1 MDLEY
6 FLDYLE
12 QNYETDNENYTFTA
26 LKNAVLELK
35 NENKQLK
42 EIIDIQRYNLS
53 LLRKK
58 K

>member
-1 MDLEY
+1 MDLIY

-12 QNYETDNENYTFTA
+12 ENYETDDRDYTFTA
-26 LKNAVLELK
+26 LKKAVLEIQK
-35 NENKQLK
+35 ENKQLK

>member
-12 QNYETDNENYTFTA
+12 QNYETDDENYTFTA

-35 NENKQLK
+35 KENKQLK